1 MIAAV
6 VALLVAVV
14 EATPASA
21 APASAAPAA
30 GASGPSSQLAVAIP
44 LPTPSLPVPSLP
56 VPSLPVPSL
65 PAPSVPGVP
74 LPGATQP
81 NPGPP
86 PPPGSVPGA
95 PGVPGSPGGGTGPQ
109 TGSGGTSGSS
119 SSSGSTGTADPS
131 AAAVL
136 LDPGADL
143 YPQPPTDVPTT
154 PQGWTVLRLNE
165 AQHRLQYLQNVL
177 GRTESDLSVAQGR
190 TAVGSLLI
198 TLTSPTAA
206 MPPTTAGTGSVAA
219 ADGAVLALS
228 AALSSGRAELAAR
241 QAEVK
246 SLQQQVNDSARRT
259 VTANPAPAPAAAAA
273 TGYQGGRLRW
283 PVAGPVVSPFGNR
296 FDPYYHVWQIHAGV
310 DIAAAQGTPI
320 MAAAPGKV
328 TQAGWSGG
336 YGNYTCIDHGV
347 ADGQR
352 LSTCYGHQSR
362 LSVTPGQQVDVG
374 QVIGYVGSTG
384 ASTGPHL
391 HFEVRLGG
399 RPVDPMP
406 WL

>member
-119 SSSGSTGTADPS
+119 SSSGSTGTADRG
-131 AAAVL
+131 
-136 LDPGADL
+136 DR